1 MKKLILTIT
10 SLVITAGVVMAQEK
24 NTTLTVSKTESVVKE
39 EAGKTIQTTSTASE
53 TENENTVIVNAFD
66 KNWELSF
73 GLGTQSYLGEYSGTH
88 QKFLDLWTGPAID
101 LIIQKW
107 ASPYFAIGIGMNFS
121 PYRGLYSPNDVRATF
136 RQDDDPIYTDKNGG
150 QSTYL
155 AGSKLNR
162 WYADFFAL
170 FSFDILNICCGYRPD
185 RMYHLIGYLGGGVAT
200 ALNSSVYNSCA
211 GSFNAGLVNQF
222 NINDKWALNI
232 NVRGALYGD
241 GLNGISYASSG
252 DRKNITLDGMI
263 GLTAGF
269 SYKFGFVNKKSI
281 LTGAETVAAWIP
293 MTTAIL
299 ASKEYADAVKDGD
312 VAKEIAKEYAEQANK
327 TAEELTAA
335 NKKIA
340 DQEEALAAAKVCHYR
355 QIINF
360 PIDKWKLSNRE
371 KVAIMLAAEAIKAA
385 PDTKFSV
392 TGYADM
398 QTSYPKHNDM
408 LSENRAEIVRKVLVE
423 EFGVN
428 PDQLVVDHK
437 GGVDYMYYNDPQCS
451 RSTIIEAIQ

>member
-10 SLVITAGVVMAQEK
+10 AFVLTAGVVIAQEK
-24 NTTLTVSKTESVVKE
+24 NTTITVSKTESSVE
-39 EAGKTIQTTSTASE
+39 EDAGKTVTTSTTAIE
-53 TENENTVIVNAFD
+53 TEQQNTVIVNGFD
-66 KNWELSF
+66 KNWELNF

-101 LIIQKW
+101 LIVQKW

-121 PYRGLYSPNDVRATF
+121 PYRGLYMAGDDRATF
-136 RQDDDPIYTDKNGG
+136 RQDDDPLYTDKKGG
-150 QSTYL
+150 QNTYL

-200 ALNSSVYNSCA
+200 ALNSSIYNGCA

-222 NINDKWALNI
+222 NINDNWALNI

-241 GLNGISYASSG
+241 GLNGIGYVSSG
-252 DRKNITLDGMI
+252 DRKNISLDGMI

-269 SYKFGFVNKKSI
+269 SYKFGFVNKKSV

-312 VAKEIAKEYAEQANK
+312 VAKEIAKEYFEQVEK
-327 TAEELTAA
+327 KSEEL
-335 NKKIA
+335 
-340 DQEEALAAAKVCHYR
+340 EAAKQTIAAQQEVIKEAEKIHYR

-371 KVAIMLAAEAIKAA
+371 KVTIMLAAEAIKAA
-385 PDTKFSV
+385 PDTKFAV

-398 QTSYPKHNDM
+398 QTAYPKYNDK
-408 LSENRAEIVRKVLVE
+408 LSANRAEAVRKALVD

-428 PDQLVVDHK
+428 PDQLVIDHK

-451 RSTIIEAIQ
+451 RSVIIEAIR